1 MSPVPEEEVVRFS
14 VLIVILEPFAPI
26 SSTAVKVRSSTSP
39 MAILALLVLVID
51 PPDTR
56 ITSFASCALS
66 GSALA
71 SIAPTKIT
79 SPPAFTNKP
88 TELVP
93 SPSPL
98 ASKVTLLN

>member
-1 MSPVPEEEVVRFS
+1 MEEAEIVEA
-14 VLIVILEPFAPI
+14 LTVILAPLAPI
-26 SSTAVKVRSSTSP
+26 SSTAVKVRSPTSP
-39 MAILALLVLVID
+39 MALLALLVLVID

-56 ITSFASCALS
+56 TTSFASCALS

-79 SPPAFTNKP
+79 SPPDFTNKP

-98 ASKVTLLN
+98 SSKVTLLN